1 MERRPSP
8 EPGSP
13 GSSSPEPSVPD
24 AAAPAHAPEREQTA
38 ADAGQAGGTGQ
49 VGGAGQVAGAG
60 EAERGAGEADR
71 ADGTP
76 SGSVGRLVVA
86 VLAYVGA
93 RLLVVAIIAGVLT
106 LVGLPLLLSLLIA
119 VVVALPLS
127 LVLFR
132 GLRARLA
139 READAATAERRGRRE
154 QLRAELRGDPSPE
167 A

>member
-1 MERRPSP
+1 VRPTLEVVERRPSP
-8 EPGSP
+8 ETGSP
-13 GSSSPEPSVPD
+13 GSSSPEPSVPE
-24 AAAPAHAPEREQTA
+24 AAAPAHAPERERTA
-38 ADAGQAGGTGQ
+38 PG
-49 VGGAGQVAGAG
+49 VGEAG
-60 EAERGAGEADR
+60 EAGAGEADR
-71 ADGTP
+71 ADDTP

-93 RLLVVAIIAGVLT
+93 RLLVVAIIGGVLT

-119 VVVALPLS
+119 VIVALPLS

-139 READAATAERRGRRE
+139 READAATAERRERRE
-154 QLRAELRGDPSPE
+154 RLRAELRGDPSPE

>member
-1 MERRPSP
+1 MA
-8 EPGSP
+8 GS
-13 GSSSPEPSVPD
+13 
-24 AAAPAHAPEREQTA
+24 
-38 ADAGQAGGTGQ
+38 
-49 VGGAGQVAGAG
+49 GA
-60 EAERGAGEADR
+60 ADR

-76 SGSVGRLVVA
+76 SGSAGRLVVA

-119 VVVALPLS
+119 VIVALPLS

-139 READAATAERRGRRE
+139 READAATAERRERRE
-154 QLRAELRGDPSPE
+154 RLRAELRGDPSPE

>member
-1 MERRPSP
+1 MPGVRPTLELVERRPSP
-8 EPGSP
+8 ASGSP
-13 GSSSPEPSVPD
+13 RSSSPERPAPD
-24 AAAPAHAPEREQTA
+24 AAAPTGAPEGEQ
-38 ADAGQAGGTGQ
+38 
-49 VGGAGQVAGAG
+49 G
-60 EAERGAGEADR
+60 EAERGEAPREDT
-71 ADGTP
+71 TP
-76 SGSVGRLVVA
+76 SGSAGRLAVA

-93 RLLVVAIIAGVLT
+93 RLLVVAVIGGVLT

-139 READAATAERRGRRE
+139 READAATAERRERRDR
-154 QLRAELRGDPSPE
+154 LRAELRGDPSSE